1 MCTSNRTL
9 LRGFELYVYTRY
21 SLRSKSFKN
30 WGIMRFHWSEIVG
43 GVVGV
48 AVIASVVQPTPVILG
63 LVAFVIGQVVVRTIR
78 NSRRGY

>member
-1 MCTSNRTL
+1 
-9 LRGFELYVYTRY
+9 
-21 SLRSKSFKN
+21 
-30 WGIMRFHWSEIVG
+30 MRFHWSEILG

-48 AVIASVVQPTPVILG
+48 VVIASVVQPTPVILG